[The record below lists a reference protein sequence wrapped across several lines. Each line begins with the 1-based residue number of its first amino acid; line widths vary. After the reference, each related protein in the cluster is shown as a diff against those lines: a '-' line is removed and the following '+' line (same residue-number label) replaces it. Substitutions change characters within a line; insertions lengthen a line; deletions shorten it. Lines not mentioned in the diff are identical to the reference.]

1 MNLTLYRKELKGSW
15 KLLIIF
21 AAILT
26 MYISM
31 IISMYDPE
39 MADALK
45 QFEELMPELMAAVGM
60 VGGQDTLMGFMTSYL
75 YGMILLVF
83 PMVYTIIR
91 ANGLVAKY
99 VDQGSMAALL
109 AAPVK
114 RSRVAFTQLMALFT
128 GIVLLVAYSTALEW
142 FVAEGMFPGELELRQ
157 LLRVNGG
164 LLCLQ
169 LFIGAFC
176 FLCSCSFSETK
187 LSLAFG
193 AGIPVLMYILQMLAN
208 MGGKL
213 EKMQYATFF
222 TLFQAEGL
230 AAADEQAFL
239 FAGILLLAS
248 LVFSLAGILVFRSKD
263 LHL

>member
-83 PMVYTIIR
+83 PMVYIIIR
-91 ANGLVAKY
+91 ANGLIAKY
-99 VDQGSMAALL
+99 VDNGSMTTLL
-109 AAPVK
+109 SAPVK
-114 RSRVAFTQLMALFT
+114 RTKIAATQYAAALPVAVQ
-128 GIVLLVAYSTALEW
+128 GVAGY
-142 FVAEGMFPGELELRQ
+142 VI
-157 LLRVNGG
+157 GG
-164 LLCLQ
+164 L
-169 LFIGAFC
+169 
-176 FLCSCSFSETK
+176 FSEEDTPHERYVFVIVVVQGQMFRH
-187 LSLAFG
+187 LA
-193 AGIPVLMYILQMLAN
+193 VQ
-208 MGGKL
+208 
-213 EKMQYATFF
+213 
-222 TLFQAEGL
+222 
-230 AAADEQAFL
+230 
-239 FAGILLLAS
+239 
-248 LVFSLAGILVFRSKD
+248 
-263 LHL
+263 

>member
-15 KLLIIF
+15 KLLVIF

-83 PMVYTIIR
+83 PMVYIIIR
-91 ANGLVAKY
+91 ANGLIAKY

-114 RSRVAFTQLMALFT
+114 RSRVAFTQWMVLVT
-128 GIVLLVAYSTALEW
+128 GIVLLAAYSTALEW
-142 FVAEGMFPGELELRQ
+142 FVSEGMFPGELELRQ
-157 LLRVNGG
+157 LLQVNGG
-164 LLCLQ
+164 DPKSTRLN
-169 LFIGAFC
+169 
-176 FLCSCSFSETK
+176 SS
-187 LSLAFG
+187 
-193 AGIPVLMYILQMLAN
+193 
-208 MGGKL
+208 
-213 EKMQYATFF
+213 
-222 TLFQAEGL
+222 
-230 AAADEQAFL
+230 
-239 FAGILLLAS
+239 
-248 LVFSLAGILVFRSKD
+248 
-263 LHL
+263 H

>member
-15 KLLIIF
+15 KLLVIF

-83 PMVYTIIR
+83 PMVYIIIR
-91 ANGLVAKY
+91 ANGLIAKY

-114 RSRVAFTQLMALFT
+114 RSRVAFTQWMVLVT
-128 GIVLLVAYSTALEW
+128 GIVLLAAYSTALEW
-142 FVAEGMFPGELELRQ
+142 FVSEGMFPGELELRQ
-157 LLRVNGG
+157 LLQVNGG
-164 LLCLQ
+164 LLCLH
-169 LFIGAFC
+169 LFIGGFC
-176 FLCSCSFSETK
+176 FLCSCLFSEAK
-187 LSLAFG
+187 LSLTFG

-213 EKMQYATFF
+213 EKIKYATFF

-230 AAADEQAFL
+230 AAGEEQAFL
-239 FAGILLLAS
+239 FAGILLLAAFVCS
-248 LVFSLAGILVFRSKD
+248 VAGILVFRSKD